1 MCYLYVFLFTL
12 KQETLMFWGGF
23 RFFELWVV
31 VGFLIIFPSHLPNFA
46 SLPPIVTIITLLWH
60 YLDHSNL

>member
-12 KQETLMFWGGF
+12 KQDTLMFWGGF
-23 RFFELWVV
+23 RFLELWVG
-31 VGFLIIFPSHLPNFA
+31 VGFFVFPSHPPNFA
-46 SLPPIVTIITLLWH
+46 SLPPIVRIITLLWH